1 MEDRPLKAFLT
12 RARESTGEHG
22 EVGKREEAFTCVPL

>member
-12 RARESTGEHG
+12 RARESMARWGKERGGEG
-22 EVGKREEAFTCVPL
+22 EFV